1 MTMKALL
8 TNPRIPFMRRPL
20 WLAAWFFA
28 VGVGFSRYAFPA
40 PSTAWL
46 SIASFFLLFG
56 LFARN
61 WSPVS
66 RHRSLVFLLAV
77 FCVGGWRETV
87 EIRSREAPDRIR
99 TFLGAREETTVELT
113 GTLEHWPE
121 PALGRVILVIST
133 SRIQMDGWRPVRG
146 RLRLT
151 LPLDRPETL
160 AEWRNLALSPG
171 DGLKLTARV
180 GRMARYNNPGGPDFG
195 DWLDRKGFDA
205 SGEAIAIARE
215 SSESRKSPFSRV
227 GRLRL
232 AVLERLSLDF
242 QPRTAGLLA
251 AALLGS
257 EHFLDGDWADAF
269 RRSGTFHLL
278 VISGSHFALLAAAFR
293 KLLDRLLKK
302 EWPKAAILLCIVWS
316 YAVLVGH
323 EPPVLRAAVA
333 VTVWQLASLVHR
345 KPDFLNVIGASG
357 LGILAIS
364 PEELFGASFQLTF
377 TAVIALAGGAAPLYR
392 TLRRIGAWQPRR
404 GTPYPP
410 AVPRGV
416 RRFAELLF
424 WSEREFRSEQKTAP
438 IRMNLDKSRLAGRL
452 EAVGVGKFNLQNGLR
467 WLFGMTLATGCV
479 QLALLPLEIYNFNR
493 CAPFAVISN
502 LAAELA
508 MTAVML
514 VGAVYLAA
522 SALSLGSPLARLAE
536 FAVSLL
542 VNIAGLGAALPFA
555 NHRVPHL
562 ETGAFQAGLGFGAG
576 LFILGYAVDRWRPLD
591 RPARRP
597 KFIKFEMIAG
607 FLLILLFGG
616 STLAPPR
623 RAPAP
628 GVLRVTFLDVGQGD
642 CALVEFPNGQTLLID
657 SGGTADWGRASSLIK
672 PDAPGIGERV
682 VSRALWARG
691 IRRLDAVIATHPDSD
706 HIQAFS
712 DIAENFPIGA
722 AWHGPVN
729 PADRTFQTF
738 AAAMRRHGTPL
749 RELTAPLE
757 LAFGA
762 VKLSI
767 IGPSGS
773 LKTDNDR
780 SLVVKLTYG
789 ARSFLF
795 TGDIEAAAEADLL
808 ARGGPLG
815 CDVVKAP
822 HHGSKS
828 SSTPGFIRAVGA
840 AHVVFCAPRRSPF
853 GHPHAEVVN
862 RYRELLPAARLWQ
875 TGRDG
880 AVTVE
885 TDGGWLKAEA
895 FGLKIED

>member
-1 MTMKALL
+1 MAMKALL
-8 TNPRIPFMRRPL
+8 INPRIPFMRRPL
-20 WLAAWFFA
+20 WRAAWFFA

-40 PSTAWL
+40 PPSAWL
-46 SIASFFLLFG
+46 VAAAFFLLFG
-56 LFARN
+56 LFTRKR
-61 WSPVS
+61 PVN
-66 RHRSLVFLLAV
+66 HRLMTAFFLSAC
-77 FCVGGWRETV
+77 FFGGGWREAV
-87 EIRSREAPDRIR
+87 EIRSREASDRIR

-113 GTLEHWPE
+113 GTLEDWPE
-121 PALGRVILVIST
+121 PALGRVILVVST
-133 SRIQMDGWRPVRG
+133 TRIQTDGWRPVRG

-160 AEWRNLALSPG
+160 AEWEKLGLSPG
-171 DGLKLTARV
+171 EGMKLTARI
-180 GRMARYNNPGGPDFG
+180 GRTARYQNPGGPDFG

-205 SGEAIAIARE
+205 SGEAIAIARASPE
-215 SSESRKSPFSRV
+215 NRKSPFSRL
-227 GRLRL
+227 GRFRL

-257 EHFLDGDWADAF
+257 EHFLDGDWAEAF

-293 KLLDRLLKK
+293 KLLDRLLRR
-302 EWPKAAILLCIVWS
+302 EWPKAAILLCVVWS
-316 YAVLVGH
+316 YAGLVGN
-323 EPPVLRAAVA
+323 EPPVTRAAVA
-333 VTVWQLASLVHR
+333 VTVWQLAALVHR
-345 KPDFLNVIGASG
+345 EPDFLNVIGASG
-357 LGILAIS
+357 LAMLAIS

-404 GTPYPP
+404 GTPFPP

-438 IRMNLDKSRLAGRL
+438 IRMNLEKSRLAGRL
-452 EAVGVGKFNLQNGLR
+452 EAAGVGKFNLQNGLR

-493 CAPFAVISN
+493 CAPFAVLSN

-522 SALSLGSPLARLAE
+522 AALSLGSPLARLAE
-536 FAVSLL
+536 LSVSLL
-542 VNIAGLGAALPFA
+542 VRIAGLGAALPFA

-562 ETGAFQAGLGFGAG
+562 ETGAFQVGFGFGAG
-576 LFILGYAVDRWRPLD
+576 IFILGYVIDRWRPLD

-597 KFIKFEMIAG
+597 KFIKLELIAG

-616 STLAPPR
+616 YTLAPPR

-642 CALVEFPNGQTLLID
+642 CALVEFPDGQTLLID
-657 SGGTADWGRASSLIK
+657 SGGTADWGKASSLMIK

-712 DIAENFPIGA
+712 EISENFPIGA

-738 AAAMRRHGTPL
+738 AAAMHRHGTPL
-749 RELTAPLE
+749 RELAAPLE

-767 IGPSGS
+767 IGPSGN

-808 ARGGPLG
+808 ARGLPLG
-815 CDVVKAP
+815 CDVLKAP
-822 HHGSKS
+822 HHGSNS

-853 GHPHAEVVN
+853 GHPREEVVN

-880 AVTVE
+880 AVMAE
-885 TDGGWLKAEA
+885 TDGRWLKVEG
-895 FGLKIED
+895 F

>member
-1 MTMKALL
+1 MKALPD
-8 TNPRIPFMRRPL
+8 NSSIPFMRRPL
-20 WLAAWFFA
+20 WSAAWFFA
-28 VGVGFSRYAFPA
+28 AGVAFSRYGIFPPPA
-40 PSTAWL
+40 VLISGGF
-46 SIASFFLLFG
+46 FFLFFG
-56 LFARN
+56 LFRQRN
-61 WSPVS
+61 RPPDHFG
-66 RHRSLVFLLAV
+66 RFLLALAC
-77 FCVGGWRETV
+77 FSFGGWRESL
-87 EIRSREAPDRIR
+87 EIRAREAPDRIR
-99 TFLGAREETTVELT
+99 TITALRNEEKPIEVA
-113 GTLEHWPE
+113 GTLENWPE
-121 PALGRVILVIST
+121 PALGRVILIVST
-133 SRIQMDGWRPVRG
+133 NRIQTDGWRPARG

-151 LPLDRPETL
+151 LPLDRPETV
-160 AEWRNLALSPG
+160 AEWKKLALSPG
-171 DGLKLTARV
+171 DGLKLTVRI
-180 GRMARYNNPGGPDFG
+180 GRTARYNNPGSPNFG
-195 DWLDRKGFDA
+195 DWLDFHGFDA
-205 SGEAIAIARE
+205 SGEAVEIVRE
-215 SSESRKSPFSRV
+215 TPASGKDPFTRL

-232 AVLERLSLDF
+232 AALERLSRDF

-302 EWPKAAILLCIVWS
+302 EWPKAAILLGVVWS
-316 YAVLVGH
+316 YAGLVGN
-323 EPPVLRAAVA
+323 EPPVMRAAVA
-333 VTVWQLASLVHR
+333 VTVWQIASLAHR

-357 LGILAIS
+357 LAMLAIS

-392 TLRRIGAWQPRR
+392 TTRRIGAWQPKR

-424 WSEREFRSEQKTAP
+424 WSERGFRTEQKTAP
-438 IRMNLDKSRLAGRL
+438 IRMNLDKSRLAGRF
-452 EAVGVGKFNLQNGLR
+452 EAVGVGNLNLQNGLR
-467 WLFGMTLATGCV
+467 WLFGMALATACV
-479 QLALLPLEIYNFNR
+479 QLALLPLEIYYFNR

-508 MTAVML
+508 MTLVMFI
-514 VGAVYLAA
+514 GALYLAA
-522 SALSLGSPLARLAE
+522 STLALGSPLARLAE
-536 FAVSLL
+536 LSVTLL
-542 VNIAGLGAALPFA
+542 VKVAGLGAALPFA

-562 ETGAFQAGLGFGAG
+562 ETGAFHIGLGFGAG
-576 LFILGYAVDRWRPLD
+576 IFLLGYALDRWRPLD
-591 RPARRP
+591 RPSRRP
-597 KFIKFEMIAG
+597 KFITFQCVAG
-607 FLLILLFGG
+607 FLLVLLFGG
-616 STLAPPR
+616 YTLAPPR
-623 RAPAP
+623 DAPAP

-642 CALVEFPNGQTLLID
+642 CALIEFPNGQTILID
-657 SGGTADWGRASSLIK
+657 SGGTADLGKHHSAIREDS
-672 PDAPGIGERV
+672 PGIGERV

-706 HIQAFS
+706 HIQGFS
-712 DIAENFPIGA
+712 EIAENFPIGA

-738 AAAMRRHGTPL
+738 AAAMNRHGTPL
-749 RELTAPLE
+749 RELSAPLE

-762 VKLSI
+762 ARLSI
-767 IGPSGS
+767 IGPSAAGN

-808 ARGGPLG
+808 ARGAPLA
-815 CDVVKAP
+815 CDVLKAP

-828 SSTPGFIRAVGA
+828 SSTPAFIRAVGA

-862 RYRELLPAARLWQ
+862 RYRERLPAARLWQ

-880 AVTVE
+880 AVTAE

-895 FGLKIED
+895 FD